1 MNIRAARFADQ
12 FRKIRMKQM
21 TAVNSDKNNSTWGEA
36 PRYTALP
43 VKDVLKIRM
52 KDLGLRN
59 ADLQKALGYP
69 MPNVISM
76 MKKGSM
82 NLPASKAL
90 ITAKML
96 EVDPVFLLR
105 KVITESDP
113 ALWESISSVLDQHL
127 VTKNELALLRYVR
140 YHLDGHD
147 VNLAAAPGFLQV
159 ADPVLALIKA
169 AETALATA
177 ATERNDDH
185 E

>member
-1 MNIRAARFADQ
+1 MNIRAARFADH

-21 TAVNSDKNNSTWGEA
+21 TAVNGDKNNSTWGEA
-36 PRYTALP
+36 SRYTALP

-59 ADLQKALGYP
+59 TDMQRALGYP

-76 MKKGSM
+76 MKTGSM
-82 NLPASKAL
+82 KPPANKVLA
-90 ITAKML
+90 IAEML
-96 EVDPVFLLR
+96 KVDPVFLLR
-105 KVITESDP
+105 KVIAENEP
-113 ALWESISSVLDQHL
+113 ALWDAIASVLEQYL

-147 VNLAAAPGFLQV
+147 VNLATAPGFLQV
-159 ADPVLALIKA
+159 VDPALALIKA

-177 ATERNDDH
+177 AIERNDDH

>member
-1 MNIRAARFADQ
+1 MLQ
-12 FRKIRMKQM
+12 P
-21 TAVNSDKNNSTWGEA
+21 TAVNGDKSHNSWGSD
-36 PRYTALP
+36 PRFTALP
-43 VKDVLKIRM
+43 VKDVLKIRI

-76 MKKGSM
+76 MKTGSM
-82 NLPASKAL
+82 NLPASKVL

-96 EVDPVFLLR
+96 KVDPVFLLR
-105 KVITESDP
+105 KVISENDP
-113 ALWESISSVLDQHL
+113 ALWDSISAVLDQHL

-147 VNLAAAPGFLQV
+147 VNLAEAPGFLQA
-159 ADPVLALIKA
+159 ADPVLAVIKA

-177 ATERNDDH
+177 AIERNDDH

>member
-1 MNIRAARFADQ
+1 
-12 FRKIRMKQM
+12 MKQM
-21 TAVNSDKNNSTWGEA
+21 TSVNGDKNNSTWGEA

-59 ADLQKALGYP
+59 TDMQRALGYP

-76 MKKGSM
+76 MKTGSM
-82 NLPASKAL
+82 NLPASKVL
-90 ITAKML
+90 ITAKIL
-96 EVDPVFLLR
+96 KVDPVFLLR
-105 KVITESDP
+105 KVIAENDP
-113 ALWESISSVLDQHL
+113 ALSDAIYSVLDQHL

-147 VNLAAAPGFLQV
+147 VNLAASPGFLQA
-159 ADPVLALIKA
+159 ADPVLAVIKA

-177 ATERNDDH
+177 AIERNDDH

>member
-1 MNIRAARFADQ
+1 MPQ
-12 FRKIRMKQM
+12 P
-21 TAVNSDKNNSTWGEA
+21 TAVNGDKNHNSWGSD
-36 PRYTALP
+36 PRFTALP
-43 VKDVLKIRM
+43 VKDVLKIRI

-59 ADLQKALGYP
+59 ADLQNALGYP

-76 MKKGSM
+76 MKTGSM
-82 NLPASKAL
+82 NLPASKVL

-96 EVDPVFLLR
+96 KVDPVFLLR
-105 KVITESDP
+105 KVITENDP

-159 ADPVLALIKA
+159 ADPVLAVIKA
-169 AETALATA
+169 AETALAA
-177 ATERNDDH
+177 AAIERNDDH